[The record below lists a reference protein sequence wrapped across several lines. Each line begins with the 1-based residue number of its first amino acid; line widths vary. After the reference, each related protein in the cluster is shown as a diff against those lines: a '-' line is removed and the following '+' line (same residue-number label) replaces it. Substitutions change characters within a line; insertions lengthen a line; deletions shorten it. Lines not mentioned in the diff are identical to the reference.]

1 MNIIAI
7 ANQKGGVGK
16 STTAVNFADALAFFA
31 KKSVLLV
38 DLDPQG
44 NGTTSFGLDKNNLD
58 YTIADVL
65 LDDVAITDA
74 KVTTQN
80 GVDVLGANSE
90 LSGIDTALNQ
100 KSDAAF
106 LLKNALKNSKL
117 NYDYVIIDCAPSLSL
132 LTVNALSAAN
142 GVVIPMQCEYYAL
155 EGVADLLQTIDGL
168 REFNANLTIYGVLRT
183 LYDGRSTLTKD
194 VSSEL
199 LAYFGDKL
207 YQTYIPR
214 NIRLAEAPSFGKSIF
229 SYSKSSTGAKAYRD
243 FMQEFLEKMPK
254 K

>member
-16 STTAVNFADALAFFA
+16 STTAVNLADALAVFA

-44 NGTTSFGLDKNNLD
+44 NATTSFGLDKNNLAD
-58 YTIADVL
+58 TAADVL
-65 LDDVAITDA
+65 LEDVAVNDA
-74 KVTTQN
+74 KITTQN

-90 LSGIDTALNQ
+90 LSGIDIALNQ

-106 LLKNALKNSKL
+106 LLKNSLKNNNL

-132 LTVNALSAAN
+132 LTINALTAAD
-142 GVVIPMQCEYYAL
+142 GVIIPMQCEYYAL
-155 EGVADLLQTIDGL
+155 EGVADLLQTINQL
-168 REFNANLTIYGVLRT
+168 KEFNANLVVYGVLRT

-194 VSSEL
+194 VSCEL
-199 LAYFGDKL
+199 AEYFGDKL
-207 YQTYIPR
+207 YQTCIPR

-229 SYSKSSTGAKAYRD
+229 SYSKSSTGARAYRD
-243 FMQEFLEKMPK
+243 FMQEFLDKMPK

>member
-1 MNIIAI
+1 
-7 ANQKGGVGK
+7 
-16 STTAVNFADALAFFA
+16 
-31 KKSVLLV
+31 
-38 DLDPQG
+38 
-44 NGTTSFGLDKNNLD
+44 
-58 YTIADVL
+58 
-65 LDDVAITDA
+65 
-74 KVTTQN
+74 
-80 GVDVLGANSE
+80 
-90 LSGIDTALNQ
+90 
-100 KSDAAF
+100 
-106 LLKNALKNSKL
+106 
-117 NYDYVIIDCAPSLSL
+117 
-132 LTVNALSAAN
+132 
-142 GVVIPMQCEYYAL
+142 MQCEYYAL

-168 REFNANLTIYGVLRT
+168 KEFNVNLTIYGVLRT

-229 SYSKSSTGAKAYRD
+229 SYSKSSMGAKAYRD

>member
-16 STTAVNFADALAFFA
+16 STTAVNLADALAVFA

-44 NGTTSFGLDKNNLD
+44 NATTSFGLDKNNLAD
-58 YTIADVL
+58 TAADVL
-65 LDDVAITDA
+65 LEDVAVNDA
-74 KVTTQN
+74 KITTQN

-90 LSGIDTALNQ
+90 LSGIDIALNQ

-106 LLKNALKNSKL
+106 LLKNSLKNNNL

-132 LTVNALSAAN
+132 LTINALTAAD
-142 GVVIPMQCEYYAL
+142 GVIIPMQCEYYAL
-155 EGVADLLQTIDGL
+155 EGVADLLQTINQL
-168 REFNANLTIYGVLRT
+168 KEFNADLMIYGVLRT

-194 VSSEL
+194 VSCEL
-199 LAYFGDKL
+199 AEYFGDKL
-207 YQTYIPR
+207 YQTCIPR

-229 SYSKSSTGAKAYRD
+229 SYSKSSTGARAYRD
-243 FMQEFLEKMPK
+243 FMQEFLDKMPK

>member
-44 NGTTSFGLDKNNLD
+44 NATTSFGLDKNNLD

-65 LDDVAITDA
+65 L
-74 KVTTQN
+74 
-80 GVDVLGANSE
+80 VDVLGANGE

-100 KSDAAF
+100 KSEAAF

-132 LTVNALSAAN
+132 LTVNALSAAD
-142 GVVIPMQCEYYAL
+142 GVIIPMQCEYYAL

-168 REFNANLTIYGVLRT
+168 KEFNANLTIYGVLRT